1 MRAFAAFVVR
11 LMQNRMYFYGYLL
24 ALGWLCLSLF
34 FQPTVFFYGNGELI
48 ACAPAGIGRQGQ
60 QFSLRF
66 IHSVQKTPVREDLVV
81 EPDGFRL
88 LRTEYQSFGVG
99 LPFLE
104 TEGDFR
110 QEGNVYVMDH
120 MDRRFPEL
128 SLRTGVGTQLT
139 LYLNGKEYKLYAMFP
154 PGTRIDVRVEPVY
167 RKWI

>member
-1 MRAFAAFVVR
+1 M
-11 LMQNRMYFYGYLL
+11 
-24 ALGWLCLSLF
+24 
-34 FQPTVFFYGNGELI
+34 
-48 ACAPAGIGRQGQ
+48 
-60 QFSLRF
+60 
-66 IHSVQKTPVREDLVV
+66 V

-110 QEGNVYVMDH
+110 QEGNVYVMDC

-139 LYLNGKEYKLYAMFP
+139 LYLNGKEYKLYEMFP